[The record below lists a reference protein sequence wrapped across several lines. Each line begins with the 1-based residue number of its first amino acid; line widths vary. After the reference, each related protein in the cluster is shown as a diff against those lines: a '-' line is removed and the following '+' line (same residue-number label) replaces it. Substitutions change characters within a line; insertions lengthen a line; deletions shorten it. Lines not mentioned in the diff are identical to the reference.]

1 MFGSRTALAEQ
12 RLLGWIL
19 LISCVVLL
27 YLYGAM
33 QSALHVNTD
42 LTRSDQSAYMNYA
55 RRLYE
60 EQLDYPGDRNRMPA
74 YPLIQSLFYDPSLS
88 QEAFFA
94 QGKHINILLSLV
106 ILGILYALFY
116 VYFGHLHAIVI
127 TLVTAFTVFVFKA
140 AYFQAEILF
149 YFLAFCSFLLLTRL
163 LIKPTLGAAALAGVV
178 LGLTHLTK
186 ASILPAIVLFGVC
199 FLLYHGPRMISS
211 LRRDQSVRKVA
222 RPLLSGLL
230 VVALFLGTIWPY
242 IQNSKRIFGHYFYN
256 VNSTFY
262 MWYNSWD
269 EVKEGTRA
277 YGDRRGWPDM
287 PPEEIPSARRYF
299 QEHTT
304 EQIIHRVTDGAYHV
318 TRNAIRS
325 FGYHRYALVYGLAAL
340 AAALSQWR
348 KSLRFLRARWPLV
361 LFWAGYLASYFI
373 VYAWYFPIYR
383 GGDRFILAQFLPY
396 MFITSFIL
404 YSAWQNVSLRIGSWR
419 IAPLTMLNM
428 VIGAALIPDVY
439 VILTQRILALY
450 GGS

>member
-1 MFGSRTALAEQ
+1 MSESRTVLAEG
-12 RLLGWIL
+12 RLLGLIL
-19 LISCVVLL
+19 LIICLVLL
-27 YLYGAM
+27 YVYGAM
-33 QSALHVNTD
+33 QSATHVNTD

-60 EQLDYPGDRNRMPA
+60 ERLNYHGDRNRMPA
-74 YPLIQSLFYDPSLS
+74 YPLLQSLFYDPSLS
-88 QEAFFA
+88 DEAFFA
-94 QGKHINILLSLV
+94 QGKHINILFSLA
-106 ILGILYALFY
+106 ILCLFY
-116 VYFGHLHAIVI
+116 PILASYFDRLHAAI
-127 TLVTAFTVFVFKA
+127 LVLITAFSVFVFKA
-140 AYFQAEILF
+140 AYFQAELLF

-163 LIKPTLGAAALAGVV
+163 LIKPTPGAAALTGVV

-211 LRRDQSVRKVA
+211 LRRGQSLRKIA
-222 RPLLSGLL
+222 HPLLSGLL

-256 VNSTFY
+256 FNSTFY

-277 YGDRRGWPDM
+277 HGDRRGWPDM

-304 EQIIHRVTDGAYHV
+304 AQIINRVTDGAQHV
-318 TRNAIRS
+318 TRHAIRS
-325 FGYHRYALVYGLAAL
+325 FGYHRYVLAYGLIAL

-348 KSLRFLRARWPLV
+348 KSSRFLRLRWPLV
-361 LFWAGYLASYFI
+361 LFWASYLVSYFI
-373 VYAWYFPIYR
+373 LYSWYFPIYR

-396 MFITSFIL
+396 MFIASFIIH
-404 YSAWQNVSLRIGSWR
+404 SAWQGISLRLGRWR
-419 IAPLTMLNM
+419 IAPLVALNI
-428 VIGAALIPDVY
+428 VVATTLVPDIY
-439 VILTQRILALY
+439 IILTQRILVLY